1 MNRRQFLS
9 YSALAA
15 GTATAAWWQL
25 RRSNH
30 PPSVSVRRIGLPL
43 AHALRDAQLPLT
55 HSREQSCDTLI
66 LGSGAAALSAAW
78 WLVRN
83 GQRNI
88 LLAEGFER
96 NGNQAAYTFGESK
109 SSLHAPAGA
118 HYLPQPSAE
127 SIHVRQMLHD
137 LGIIQ
142 GSNPLTQP
150 IYSDMDLVH
159 QPDER
164 VWADGAWHSGLLPRQ
179 DADTQRFFQY
189 IATLRHAKDASG
201 NKAFSMP
208 VALSSAA
215 EEWRRLDRITFAQW
229 LKQQGYQS
237 PVLWWYLDYCC
248 RDDYGQGVAQVSA
261 FAGLHYFAARG
272 NENAAVLTWADGLN
286 HIAEKLRRFIGLQEL
301 ADFPD
306 TAEYA
311 LRQPASVPAVALSVE
326 EQDDAVNVH
335 LRHTQNGKT
344 HLIRA
349 KNVICAM
356 PLAVA
361 KRVLRH
367 AERYGFAAQNPLPQS
382 APWLVG
388 NFVLRRFPNEA
399 AHTELAWDNIRY
411 GSPALG
417 YVVASHQAIRVAKPE
432 QTIFTAYRALNHAPP
447 DQVRHQLL
455 HAADEDLL
463 ALAAEDLLAVYGK
476 SFWRAVVHVDI
487 AVRAHAMAVP
497 AVGYLSNPLLLQ
509 LRGHHSRLQFAHS
522 DLSSYSVF
530 EEAVHW
536 GVQAAQR
543 LLG

>member
-25 RRSNH
+25 RRSGH
-30 PPSVSVRRIGLPL
+30 QPSVSVRRIGLPL

-142 GSNPLTQP
+142 GSSPLTHP

-201 NKAFSMP
+201 NKAFAMP

-215 EEWRRLDRITFAQW
+215 EEWRRFDRITFAH
-229 LKQQGYQS
+229 LL
-237 PVLWWYLDYCC
+237 VAH
-248 RDDYGQGVAQVSA
+248 RDDDGVHVP
-261 FAGLHYFAARG
+261 AGCGWRG
-272 NENAAVLTWADGLN
+272 NG
-286 HIAEKLRRFIGLQEL
+286 
-301 ADFPD
+301 
-306 TAEYA
+306 
-311 LRQPASVPAVALSVE
+311 
-326 EQDDAVNVH
+326 
-335 LRHTQNGKT
+335 
-344 HLIRA
+344 
-349 KNVICAM
+349 
-356 PLAVA
+356 
-361 KRVLRH
+361 
-367 AERYGFAAQNPLPQS
+367 
-382 APWLVG
+382 
-388 NFVLRRFPNEA
+388 
-399 AHTELAWDNIRY
+399 
-411 GSPALG
+411 
-417 YVVASHQAIRVAKPE
+417 
-432 QTIFTAYRALNHAPP
+432 
-447 DQVRHQLL
+447 
-455 HAADEDLL
+455 
-463 ALAAEDLLAVYGK
+463 
-476 SFWRAVVHVDI
+476 
-487 AVRAHAMAVP
+487 
-497 AVGYLSNPLLLQ
+497 
-509 LRGHHSRLQFAHS
+509 
-522 DLSSYSVF
+522 
-530 EEAVHW
+530 
-536 GVQAAQR
+536 
-543 LLG
+543 

>member
-25 RRSNH
+25 RRSGH
-30 PPSVSVRRIGLPL
+30 QPSVSVRRIGLPL

-109 SSLHAPAGA
+109 SSLHAPTGA

-127 SIHVRQMLHD
+127 SMHVRQMLHD

-142 GSNPLTQP
+142 GSNPLTHP
-150 IYSDMDLVH
+150 IYSDMDLVQ

-179 DADTQRFFQY
+179 DTDTQRFFQY
-189 IATLRHAKDASG
+189 IAT
-201 NKAFSMP
+201 
-208 VALSSAA
+208 
-215 EEWRRLDRITFAQW
+215 
-229 LKQQGYQS
+229 
-237 PVLWWYLDYCC
+237 
-248 RDDYGQGVAQVSA
+248 
-261 FAGLHYFAARG
+261 
-272 NENAAVLTWADGLN
+272 
-286 HIAEKLRRFIGLQEL
+286 
-301 ADFPD
+301 
-306 TAEYA
+306 
-311 LRQPASVPAVALSVE
+311 
-326 EQDDAVNVH
+326 

-432 QTIFTAYRALNHAPP
+432 QTIFTAYRALNHAPS
-447 DQVRHQLL
+447 DQVRRQLL

-463 ALAAEDLLAVYGK
+463 VLAAEDLLAVYGK
-476 SFWRAVVHVDI
+476 AFWRAVVHVDI